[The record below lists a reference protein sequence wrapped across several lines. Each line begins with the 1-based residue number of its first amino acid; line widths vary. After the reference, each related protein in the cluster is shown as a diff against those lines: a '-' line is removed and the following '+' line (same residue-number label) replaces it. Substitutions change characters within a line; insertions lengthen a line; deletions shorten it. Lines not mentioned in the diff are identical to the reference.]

1 MLEFKQSEILS
12 GEHMKTQKISLAIAL
27 AVISGTSFAAPTLY
41 GLFDISA
48 NFADKDVGHTLLGTN
63 DGASVSS
70 NNSYIGI
77 KGSEKLTDKLSVVY
91 DAQWTVNTDSG
102 TTDFGQRDRY
112 LGLKHEQLGTLSF
125 GKVNT
130 FLKRLGGVDLFDN
143 YYGNGLDIQNTF
155 TGENRVNNAIQYQSP
170 TLSAAGGKI
179 NIGVQL
185 FQGEDSTVASN
196 GTAVGDNFG
205 DAVSSSITY
214 DNKDAGFNLGLA
226 YDSAVP
232 SRWIGASNA
241 WAESN
246 TIRATGTYN
255 VANLSLRALV
265 QRAEIDESST
275 ASNVAAASAVDD
287 ELGFS
292 LGAVYKIADTPWS
305 VKGQYQQGT
314 TSYKT
319 SASDVKAQQ
328 ISAGVDYQYNS
339 NAKAYAFLAQHKLV
353 DDKNT
358 LGGVGLQYKF

>member
-1 MLEFKQSEILS
+1 
-12 GEHMKTQKISLAIAL
+12 MKTQKISLAIAL
-27 AVISGTSFAAPTLY
+27 AFISGTTFAAPTLY
-41 GLFDISA
+41 GVLDLSA
-48 NFADKDVGHTLLGTN
+48 NFADKDAGHTLTTIN

-77 KGSEKLTDKLSVVY
+77 KGSEKLTDTLSVVY
-91 DAQWTVNTDSG
+91 DAQWTVNTDGDG
-102 TTDFGQRDRY
+102 TDLGQRDRY

-143 YYGNGLDIQNTF
+143 YAGNQLDIQNTF
-155 TGENRVNNAIQYQSP
+155 TGENRVNNAVQYQSP
-170 TLSAAGGKI
+170 TFNAAAGKI
-179 NIGVQL
+179 NVGVQL
-185 FQGEDSTVASN
+185 FQGEDAKIVSSGN
-196 GTAVGDNFG
+196 AVGNSFG
-205 DAVSSSITY
+205 DAISASVTY

-241 WAESN
+241 WAETN

-255 VANLSLRALV
+255 IANLSLRALV
-265 QRAEIDESST
+265 QRAEIDEAST
-275 ASNVAAASAVDD
+275 ASSNVATVSAIDD
-287 ELGFS
+287 ELGFA
-292 LGAVYKIADTPWS
+292 LGAVYKIADTAWS

-328 ISAGVDYQYNS
+328 IAAGVDYQYNS
-339 NAKAYAFLAQHKLV
+339 NAKAYAFLAQNKLV

-358 LGGVGLQYKF
+358 VGGLGFQYKF